1 MRAMEGCL
9 RTDGEEAVAVGV
21 SCLLPDNKEIAER
34 KRSLLSSWALYL
46 SRCDR
51 RLRLL
56 ETPRF
61 FWPYPRTSIHARAE
75 WPTCFGSSGSF
86 KWSVLHAT
94 FIYLFILLGYYKPH
108 GMRKYGEGEGKVRLI
123 QTLYLGSMF
132 LL

>member
-9 RTDGEEAVAVGV
+9 RRDGEGAVAVGV
-21 SCLLPDNKEIAER
+21 SCLLPDKKEIAEG

-56 ETPRF
+56 ETPKF
-61 FWPYPRTSIHARAE
+61 FGLIHTH
-75 WPTCFGSSGSF
+75 PSMHVQSGPL
-86 KWSVLHAT
+86 VLGHLAPSNGVYYT
-94 FIYLFILLGYYKPH
+94 PHFIYLFILRGYYKPH
-108 GMRKYGEGEGKVRLI
+108 EKVGGGGGGGKVRLI